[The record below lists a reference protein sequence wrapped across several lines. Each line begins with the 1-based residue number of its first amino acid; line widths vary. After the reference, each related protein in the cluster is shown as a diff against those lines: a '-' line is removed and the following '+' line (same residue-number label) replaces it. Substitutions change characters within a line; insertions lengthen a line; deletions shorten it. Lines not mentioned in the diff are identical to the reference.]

1 MIEPLDL
8 LWYVVI
14 LCCVA
19 PFLLVAGFLTATIG
33 MPALFVWIME
43 KIGG

>member
-14 LCCVA
+14 LCCAA
-19 PFLLVAGFLTATIG
+19 PFLLVTGFLVATIG
-33 MPALFVWIME
+33 VPALFVWTME
-43 KIGG
+43 KFDS